1 MTDIADAGNA
11 TAQSARAELTGFLET
26 RTRQSWAPATDLFAS
41 GAVTSIFAMEL
52 VVHIEQTYGITIE
65 GDDLSMQNFRTVD
78 TMVALITRIT
88 AATRRG

>member
-1 MTDIADAGNA
+1 MTDIADAGKL

-26 RTRQSWAPATDLFAS
+26 RTRQSWAPTSDLFAS

-65 GDDLSMQNFRTVD
+65 GDDLSMKNFRTVD

-88 AATRRG
+88 AGG